1 MKALVTKSTGSWYT
15 LLTPTGEEVQARMR
29 GKLRLEGS
37 KSTNPVAVGDEVEA
51 EEEGQDGHM
60 LIQSI
65 YDRKNYIIRK
75 SNNLSKQ
82 TQVIAANLDVAVLV
96 VTMATPAT
104 STGFIDRFLVTAEA
118 YHIPALIVFNKIDI
132 YREDAQEL
140 LKLYEHI
147 YDSVGY
153 ECLQVSA
160 IRGTN
165 MNLLRSKIQGK
176 TCLFSGHS
184 GVGKSTL
191 LNALD
196 DSIRQ
201 KTGEISAYSNKGKHT
216 TTFAE
221 MFLLPGDTRL
231 IDTPGIKD
239 FGVVNLDKSE
249 VSHFFPEM
257 KSRLGQCKFN
267 DCLHVEEP
275 GCAILAALEAEE
287 IEVSRYYSYLSIL
300 NNEDVHH

>member
-15 LLTPTGEEVQARMR
+15 LLTPAGEEVQARMR

-51 EEEGQDGHM
+51 EEEGNEGQM
-60 LIQSI
+60 LITSI
-65 YDRKNYIIRK
+65 YPRKNYIIRK

-82 TQVIAANLDVAVLV
+82 TQVIAANLDLAVLV

-132 YREDAQEL
+132 YHEDALYL
-140 LKLYEHI
+140 LRLYEKI
-147 YDSVGY
+147 YESVGY

-160 IRGTN
+160 TRGTN
-165 MNLLRSKIQGK
+165 MNLLREKIEGK

-196 DSIRQ
+196 SSIQQ
-201 KTGEISAYSNKGKHT
+201 KTGEISTYSNKGKHT

-221 MFLLPGDTRL
+221 MFLLPNTTRL

-239 FGVVNLDKSE
+239 FGVVNLEKSE

-257 KSRLGQCKFN
+257 KSRLGECKFN

-275 GCAILAALEAEE
+275 GCAILEALEAEKIE
-287 IEVSRYYSYLSIL
+287 ISRYYSYLSIL